1 MKLSESQRGVRNLAC
16 RVAEEKFA
24 PGAAQR
30 EEKGDY
36 PWDMVSVMKEHR
48 FFAVPIPEEYGGLG
62 GKMVDTCLVVEEIAR
77 VCNNCAAIFSFSIL
91 APYPILLGGSE
102 GQKEKY
108 LPKFASGEISGAYA
122 LSEPEAGS
130 DAAALK
136 TQAVL
141 QGNDYIITGTKCF
154 ISHFDA
160 ASVVILFA
168 RTNPEVKP
176 SRGISAFI
184 WEKQPEKQPPGV
196 SHMRAMPK
204 MGMRAVHTFELE
216 LDELRIS
223 KENLIGEEGQG
234 FSLAMQA
241 LDRGRLSVG
250 AQGVGTAQG
259 AFSYALNYAKTRFQF
274 GRPIGTFQA
283 IQFKLADMA
292 VEIEAARQILYLAA
306 DYADNRHPQL
316 TLYAAMAKCLA
327 TDVAMEVTTEAV
339 QILGGY
345 GYIKDFPLERF
356 MRDAKAMQIY
366 EGTNEIQRLVIARHL
381 LGRLE

>member
-1 MKLSESQRGVRNLAC
+1 MKLGESQRGVRNLAYQ
-16 RVAEEKFA
+16 VAEEKLA

-62 GKMVDTCLVVEEIAR
+62 GKMVDTCLVMEEIAR
-77 VCNNCAAIFSFSIL
+77 VCNNCAAIFSFSVL
-91 APYPILLGGSE
+91 APYPVLLGGSE
-102 GQKEKY
+102 TQKEKY
-108 LPKFASGEISGAYA
+108 LPKFASGELLGAY
-122 LSEPEAGS
+122 
-130 DAAALK
+130 AAALK
-136 TQAVL
+136 TRAVV
-141 QGNDYIITGTKCF
+141 QGDDYVITGTKCF

-160 ASVVILFA
+160 ASVVIVFA

-184 WEKQPEKQPPGV
+184 WEKKPERQPPGV

-204 MGMRAVHTFELE
+204 MGMRAVRTIELE

-223 KENLIGEEGQG
+223 KQNLIGEEGQG
-234 FSLAMQA
+234 FPLAMQT

-306 DYADNRHPQL
+306 DYADDRHPQL

-327 TDVAMEVTTEAV
+327 TDVAMKVTTEAV

-345 GYIKDFPLERF
+345 GYMKDFPLERF

>member
-1 MKLSESQRGVRNLAC
+1 MRLDESQRGLRNLAC
-16 RVAEEKFA
+16 RVAEEKLA

-30 EEKGDY
+30 EEKGEY

-62 GKMVDTCLVVEEIAR
+62 GRMVDTCLVMEEIAG

-91 APYPILLGGSE
+91 APYPVLLGGSE

-108 LPKFASGEISGAYA
+108 LPRFASGEILGAYA
-122 LSEPEAGS
+122 LTEPEAGS

-136 TQAVL
+136 TQAVF
-141 QGNDYIITGTKCF
+141 QGDDYIVTGTKCF

-196 SHMRAMPK
+196 SQMRAMPK
-204 MGMRAVHTFELE
+204 MGMRAMHTFELE

-234 FSLAMQA
+234 FSLAMQT

-250 AQGVGTAQG
+250 AQGIGTAQG
-259 AFSYALNYAKTRFQF
+259 AFGYALNYAKTRFQF
-274 GRPIGTFQA
+274 GRPIGAFQA

-292 VEIEAARQILYLAA
+292 MEIEAARQVLYLAA

-327 TDVAMEVTTEAV
+327 TDVAMKVTTEAV